1 MGLISE
7 SSVNSVHLVRVW
19 ESGEDVWGRKKKC
32 DLERVRG
39 TAQVK
44 QLHPRKQTAL
54 RDTRGDWSANL
65 GQIFF
70 LAFVLSDTV
79 ENSINLNPKT
89 TTYSCV
95 IIITMGNYCSANKI
109 NITGEGN

>member
-1 MGLISE
+1 MFG
-7 SSVNSVHLVRVW
+7 
-19 ESGEDVWGRKKKC
+19 GGKKC

-70 LAFVLSDTV
+70 FVLLASVLSDTV

-89 TTYSCV
+89 TTNSCV
-95 IIITMGNYCSANKI
+95 IIIIMGNYCSANKI
-109 NITGEGN
+109 NISREGN